1 MQPRSALVL
10 SGGGANGAY
19 EVGVLKALFGG
30 KSPTTGGA
38 PLHASSIA
46 ATSIGTFNT
55 AVLLSHYHRRS
66 WDEAIAGLESVWVER
81 IAAPGAT
88 SPNGVF
94 RYRPNFLEWIDVAQF
109 RLNPMQPARALASD
123 ASYIARDF
131 VARMTGFVSGS
142 AGLATR
148 LSELIDIS
156 TFVTPEPSAQ
166 LVQAVVNAQRLRE
179 SPIHISVTATNWANG
194 TLRVFT
200 NPDFTDA
207 AATDIVRASGALPGI
222 FPPVSIG
229 GELYVDGGVVLNTPL
244 KPVIEHGCDELHVV
258 YLDPEPGAVPLPKIA
273 STIDTM
279 GRYIVASFAAT
290 MRRDLEVAAKVNRK
304 IKEGKADAGHR
315 PVTIHLYHPNQNM
328 GGALGMLD
336 FHRGRIE
343 TLVAA
348 GYSDAVAHD
357 CRVMGCLNV
366 GD

>member
-1 MQPRSALVL
+1 MQPVSALVL

-30 KSPTTGGA
+30 KSPTTRGS

-55 AVLLSHYHRRS
+55 AVLLSNYHRRS
-66 WDEAIAGLESVWVER
+66 WDEAVAGLESVWLDR
-81 IAAPGAT
+81 IAAPGVT

-123 ASYIARDF
+123 AGYIARDF

-166 LVQAVVNAQRLRE
+166 LVRAVVNAQRMRE
-179 SPIHISVTATNWANG
+179 STIQISVTATNWANG

-200 NPDFTDA
+200 NEDFTDA
-207 AATDIVRASGALPGI
+207 VAIDIVRASGALPGI
-222 FPPVSIG
+222 FPPVLIG

-244 KPVIEHGCDELHVV
+244 KPVIDSGCDELHVI

-290 MRRDLEVAAKVNRK
+290 MRRDLEVAAKVNRR
-304 IKEGKADAGHR
+304 IREGKEDAGHR
-315 PVTIHLYHPNQNM
+315 PITIHLYHPNRNM

-343 TLVAA
+343 ALVAA

-357 CRVMGCLNV
+357 CGKNGCLNV
-366 GD
+366 